1 MLMITDQVQ
10 NKILKIKKTK
20 GLCTHRSYKKYIP
33 VVLTILTMY
42 GLFYLCVCVD
52 VHLCVCYLF
61 TLVWMCAHEY
71 KGKCACICK
80 LWASTF
86 LCLPSVLGLHMYTN
100 LPHFHVGSGNSNS
113 CPHVCTVV
121 ILGRSY
127 LMSDFS
133 FLCACEISFSIGVN

>member
-1 MLMITDQVQ
+1 MLIMITDQVQ

-80 LWASTF
+80 LWHSPFSAYLLPWGYTCTPTCPTF
-86 LCLPSVLGLHMYTN
+86 MWVQGIQIHVLM
-100 LPHFHVGSGNSNS
+100 FA
-113 CPHVCTVV
+113 
-121 ILGRSY
+121 R
-127 LMSDFS
+127 
-133 FLCACEISFSIGVN
+133 